1 MTEKEDWIFS
11 LAAEGTRMDPRVG
24 GWILMFTV
32 VSWFD

>member
-24 GWILMFTV
+24 GLD
-32 VSWFD
+32 FDVYCC